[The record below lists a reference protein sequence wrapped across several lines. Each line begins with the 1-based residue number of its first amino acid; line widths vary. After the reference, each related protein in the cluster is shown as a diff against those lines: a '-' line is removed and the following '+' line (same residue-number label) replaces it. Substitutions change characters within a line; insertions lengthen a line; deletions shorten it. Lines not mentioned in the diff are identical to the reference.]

1 MMSEVK
7 TTIKSKSS
15 NIRKETQLEN
25 DALSKKYQ
33 KKTQLEHIRDLPDT
47 YIGSIEFKETNEYII
62 VNVNGKDTIKQKT
75 IQLNPGF
82 INIVEEIL
90 VNAIDAFSRTEQK
103 NKTLKG
109 KHKLKGV
116 TNINITIDKD
126 GKISIFNNGDGIDIA
141 EHPTEKI
148 YIPQMIFG
156 ELLTS
161 GNYDKSEEKITGGKN
176 GYGAKL
182 TNIYST
188 YFKVETIDRHRKL
201 KYEQE
206 FKNNLDIKEK
216 PVITK
221 YKKEPYTQ
229 ISFIPD
235 YKKFG
240 METISDDM
248 MSLIK
253 KRAYDIVA
261 TTNGKVEVSF
271 NGEKISV
278 KDFKSYMSLYID
290 KSESSNISVNV
301 SESNDIEDANETN
314 DEEEDANLFVHQVIN
329 DRWMV
334 GACLTPT
341 FGFKQVSFVNGINTT
356 RGGKQVDYIIKQ
368 FTSHIVSYIKKKKK
382 IDVKENVIKENI
394 MIFVI
399 STIVNPSFDSQTKE
413 TLTTNK
419 SKFGSEC
426 IVPTKMIDELANMG
440 VIERAINL
448 SKFQD
453 TQLLI
458 KTDGKK
464 RSKILDIEK
473 LDDAKYAGTKYSK
486 ECTLILTEGDSAK
499 AMAVAGLSVIT
510 NGRNYYGIY
519 PLRGKLLNTR
529 GDGKEKMIANN
540 QEIID
545 IKRIMGLQE
554 GKEYKNLD
562 SLRYGKIMVMTDQ
575 DVDGTHIKGLFIN
588 FMSKWPSLLKYDGF
602 LNGFLTPIVKVKK
615 GKKTSINFY
624 NINDYE
630 KWVEKNNGKGWTSKY
645 YKGLG
650 TSTPNEAKEYF
661 RDFKK
666 MDYIWEDTEGV
677 SSNSID
683 MAFNSKRADDR
694 KEWLSKYDANL
705 NVDTNQSQLT
715 YTDFIDKD
723 LIHFSN
729 YDNHRS
735 IPSMCDGLKPSQRKI
750 LYCSFKRNLV
760 KEIRVAQLAGYVSE
774 NGAYHHG
781 EMSLNGAIVNMA
793 QNYVGNSN
801 INLLEPIGQFGSR
814 LKGGKD
820 SAQPRYIHTHL
831 TNLTNIIYDKRDN
844 ALYNYTDDDG
854 QKVEPFF
861 YVPIIPMILVNG
873 SEGIGT
879 GWSSGV
885 PQFNP
890 LDIIKNIKKIMKDEE
905 PTEMVPWVRGFKGTI
920 KKISKNHWITK
931 GVYNLTDLSTIV
943 ITELPVGMWTD
954 NYRILLDSLMTG
966 EPIQSSGKG
975 RGGGKGIGRGRG
987 KTTNTK
993 DKDGKEKKEKIVYL
1007 KDYTNE
1013 SSESQVR
1020 FILKFD
1026 KKILNT
1032 LISNTDK
1039 SGINGFEIMFRMTSK
1054 ISCDKKLNVYND
1066 KCKLVNYTNIDDI
1079 LKDYYKVRIEYYQL
1093 RKNHMIQVMENNLML
1108 ISIKVKFILDI
1119 INKKIIVNNRS
1130 KKDIREQLISKKY
1143 PQMINNKLFKLIEE
1157 NDKLLKSGDGSYDY
1171 LIKMPIYNLTKER
1184 IEEFKKD
1191 LNDIESEYNI
1201 LKQKTLSELW
1211 CDDLTVFEKEYSSF
1225 TKAYYSYMGFE
1236 VKDFEK
1242 VKHKKLVIRDKHSSV

>member
-1 MMSEVK
+1 MSGVN
-7 TTIKSKSS
+7 TTNKKKSS

-25 DALSKKYQ
+25 DDLSSKYQ
-33 KKTQLEHIRDLPDT
+33 KMNPIEHVLRLPDT
-47 YIGSIEFKETNEYII
+47 YIGSIEFKETSEYIT

-90 VNAIDAFSRTEQK
+90 VNAIDAFSRTKQK
-103 NKTLKG
+103 NKTLNG
-109 KHKLKGV
+109 KDKLKCV
-116 TNINITIDKD
+116 TNINITIDND
-126 GKISIFNNGDGIDIA
+126 GKITIFNNGDGIDIA

-148 YIPQMIFG
+148 YIPQMVFG

-161 GNYDKSEEKITGGKN
+161 GNYDKNEEKITGGKN

-188 YFKVETIDRHRKL
+188 YFKVETVDRHRKL

-206 FKNNLDIKEK
+206 FKNNLSVKEK
-216 PVITK
+216 PIITK
-221 YKKEPYTQ
+221 YKKDPYTQ
-229 ISFIPD
+229 ITFIPD

-240 METISDDM
+240 METISEDM
-248 MSLIK
+248 MALIK
-253 KRAYDIVA
+253 KRSYDIVA
-261 TTNGKVEVSF
+261 TTNGKIDVSF

-278 KDFKSYMSLYID
+278 KDFKSYMSLYIE
-290 KSESSNISVNV
+290 KKNKVKK
-301 SESNDIEDANETN
+301 
-314 DEEEDANLFVHQVIN
+314 EEDTETSIDIDDDDNLFVHQVIN

-399 STIVNPSFDSQTKE
+399 STIVNPSFDSQTKN
-413 TLTTNK
+413 TLTTSK

-426 IVPTKMIDELANMG
+426 IVPTKMIEELGNMG

-554 GKEYKNLD
+554 GKEYKNID

-588 FMSKWPSLLKYDGF
+588 FMSKWPSLLQYDGF
-602 LNGFLTPIVKVKK
+602 INGFLTPIVKVKK

-666 MDYIWEDTEGV
+666 MDYIWEDEEDV
-677 SSNSID
+677 SNNSID

-694 KEWLSKYDANL
+694 KVWLSSYDAKL

-715 YTDFIDKD
+715 YSEFIDKD

-831 TNLTNIIYDKRDN
+831 TTLANIIYDKRDN
-844 ALYNYTDDDG
+844 ALYTYTDDDG
-854 QKVEPFF
+854 QKVEPYF

-905 PTEMVPWVRGFKGTI
+905 PTEMIPWVRGFKGTI

-931 GVYNLTDLSTIV
+931 GVYNLNDLSTVV

-966 EPIQSSGKG
+966 EPIQSTGKG
-975 RGGGKGIGRGRG
+975 KGGSKGVGRGRG
-987 KTTNTK
+987 KTTNSK
-993 DKDGKEKKEKIVYL
+993 DKDGKDKKEKIIYL

-1026 KKILNT
+1026 KKILNK
-1032 LISNTDK
+1032 LISTTDK
-1039 SGINGFEIMFRMTSK
+1039 TGLNQFEIMFRMTSK

-1066 KCKLVNYTNIDDI
+1066 KCKLVNYTNIEDI
-1079 LKDYYKVRIEYYQL
+1079 LKDYYKVRIHYYEL
-1093 RKNHMIQVMENNLML
+1093 RKNHMMQVMENNLML
-1108 ISIKVKFILDI
+1108 ISVKVKFILEI
-1119 INKKIIVNNRS
+1119 INKKVIISNRS
-1130 KKDIREQLISKKY
+1130 KANIKEQLMTRKY
-1143 PQMINNKLFKLIEE
+1143 PQMINNKLYKLIPD

-1171 LIKMPIYNLTKER
+1171 LIKMPIYNLSKER
-1184 IEEFKKD
+1184 IEELKKE
-1191 LNDIESEYNI
+1191 LNDIDTEYNT
-1201 LKQKTLSELW
+1201 LKGKTLTELW
-1211 CDDLTVFEKEYSSF
+1211 CDDLNVFEKEYSSF

-1236 VKDFEK
+1236 PKDFEK
-1242 VKHKKLVIRDKHSSV
+1242 VKYKKLIIRDKHSSA

>member
-1 MMSEVK
+1 MSEVK
-7 TTIKSKSS
+7 INTKNKSS
-15 NIRKETQLEN
+15 NIRKETQIEN
-25 DALSKKYQ
+25 DDLSSKYQ
-33 KKTQLEHIRDLPDT
+33 KMNPIEHVLRLPDT

-62 VNVNGKDTIKQKT
+62 VCVDCKDTIKLKN
-75 IQLNPGF
+75 IQINPGF

-90 VNAIDAFSRTEQK
+90 VNAIDAFSRTKQK
-103 NKTLKG
+103 NKTLNG
-109 KHKLKGV
+109 KDKLKCV
-116 TNINITIDKD
+116 TNINITIDND
-126 GKISIFNNGDGIDIA
+126 GKITIFNNGDGIDIA

-148 YIPQMIFG
+148 YIPQMVFG

-161 GNYDKSEEKITGGKN
+161 GNYDKNEEKITGGKN

-188 YFKVETIDRHRKL
+188 YFKVETVDRHRKL

-206 FKNNLDIKEK
+206 FKNNLSVKEK
-216 PVITK
+216 PIITK
-221 YKKEPYTQ
+221 YKKDPYTQ
-229 ISFIPD
+229 ITFIPD

-240 METISDDM
+240 METISEDM
-248 MSLIK
+248 IALIK

-261 TTNGKVEVSF
+261 TTNGKIEVSF

-290 KSESSNISVNV
+290 KSDVKK
-301 SESNDIEDANETN
+301 
-314 DEEEDANLFVHQVIN
+314 EEDTETSIDIVDDDNLFVHQVIN

-334 GACLTPT
+334 GACITPT

-356 RGGKQVDYIIKQ
+356 RGGKHVDYITKQ
-368 FTSHIVSYIKKKKK
+368 FTSHIISYIKKKKK

-399 STIVNPSFDSQTKE
+399 STIVNPSFDSQTKN

-419 SKFGSEC
+419 GKFGSEC
-426 IVPTKMIDELANMG
+426 IVPTKMIEELGNMG

-499 AMAVAGLSVIT
+499 AMAVAGLSVIN

-554 GKEYKNLD
+554 GKEYKNIE
-562 SLRYGKIMVMTDQ
+562 SLRYGKIMIMTDQ

-588 FMSKWPSLLKYDGF
+588 FMSKWPSLLKYNGF

-630 KWVEKNNGKGWTSKY
+630 NWVEKNNCKGWTSKY

-666 MDYIWEDTEGV
+666 MDYIWEDTEDV

-694 KEWLSKYDANL
+694 KMWLSKYDSKL
-705 NVDTNQSQLT
+705 NIDTNQSHLT

-831 TNLTNIIYDKRDN
+831 TTLANIIYDKRDN
-844 ALYNYTDDDG
+844 ALYTYTDDDG
-854 QKVEPFF
+854 QKVEPYF

-890 LDIIKNIKKIMKDEE
+890 LDIIKNIKKIMKEEE
-905 PTEMVPWVRGFKGTI
+905 PTEMVPWIRGFKGTI

-931 GVYNLTDLSTIV
+931 GVYNLSDLTTVV

-966 EPIQSSGKG
+966 EPIQSTGKG
-975 RGGGKGIGRGRG
+975 RGSKGGGRGRG
-987 KTTNTK
+987 KTSK
-993 DKDGKEKKEKIVYL
+993 DRDGKDKKEKIIYL

-1020 FILKFD
+1020 FVLKFD
-1026 KKILNT
+1026 KKILNK
-1032 LISNTDK
+1032 LISNIDK
-1039 SGINGFEIMFRMTSK
+1039 TGLNQFEIMFRMTSK

-1066 KCKLVNYTNIDDI
+1066 KCKLVNYTSIEDI
-1079 LKDYYKVRIEYYQL
+1079 LKDYYKVRIHHYEL
-1093 RKNHMIQVMENNLML
+1093 RKKHLMQVMENNLML

-1130 KKDIREQLISKKY
+1130 KSDIRDQLMTKKY
-1143 PQMINNKLFKLIEE
+1143 PQMINNKLYKLIPE
-1157 NDKLLKSGDGSYDY
+1157 NDKLLKNGDGSYDY

-1184 IEEFKKD
+1184 IEELKKD
-1191 LNDIESEYNI
+1191 LNDIETEYNT
-1201 LKQKTLSELW
+1201 LKEKTLTELW
-1211 CDDLTVFEKEYSSF
+1211 CDDLKVFEKEYSSF

-1236 VKDFEK
+1236 AKDFEK
-1242 VKHKKLVIRDKHSSV
+1242 VKYRKLVIRDKHNSD

>member
-1 MMSEVK
+1 MPKS
-7 TTIKSKSS
+7 TIKSTIKST
-15 NIRKETQLEN
+15 NIRNESQLEK

-33 KKTQLEHIRDLPDT
+33 KKTQLEHIRDLPDS
-47 YIGSIEFKETNEYII
+47 YIGSIEFKESNEYII
-62 VNVNGKDTIKQKT
+62 VEIGGKDAIKQKI
-75 IQLNPGF
+75 IQINPGF

-109 KHKLKGV
+109 KHKMKEV
-116 TNINITIDKD
+116 TKIDISID
-126 GKISIFNNGDGIDIA
+126 TEGKISIFNNGDGIDIA

-188 YFKVETIDRHRKL
+188 YFKIETIDRHRKL

-229 ISFIPD
+229 ITFVPD
-235 YKKFG
+235 YDKFG
-240 METISDDM
+240 METISQDM
-248 MSLIK
+248 MALIK

-290 KSESSNISVNV
+290 KNESSSISV
-301 SESNDIEDANETN
+301 SESNDTEDTSE
-314 DEEEDANLFVHQVIN
+314 DENVFVHQVIN

-341 FGFKQVSFVNGINTT
+341 FGCKQVSFVNGINTT
-356 RGGKQVDYIIKQ
+356 RGGKHVDYIIKQ

-426 IVPTKMIDELANMG
+426 IVPIKMIEELGNMG
-440 VIERAINL
+440 VVERAINL

-464 RSKILDIEK
+464 KSKILDIEK

-499 AMAVAGLSVIT
+499 AMAVAGISVIT

-529 GDGKEKMIANN
+529 GDCKEKMIANN

-554 GKEYKNLD
+554 GREYKNID
-562 SLRYGKIMVMTDQ
+562 SLRYGKIMIMTDQ

-588 FMSKWPSLLKYDGF
+588 FMSKWPSLLKIDGF
-602 LNGFLTPIVKVKK
+602 INGFLTPIIKVKK

-630 KWVEKNNGKGWTSKY
+630 IWAGKNSSKGWTSKY

-666 MDYIWEDTEGV
+666 MDYIWEDDNGV

-694 KEWLSKYDANL
+694 KIWLSKYDAKS
-705 NVDTNQSQLT
+705 NVDTNLSQLT
-715 YTDFIDKD
+715 YSEFIDKD

-760 KEIRVAQLAGYVSE
+760 KEIRVAQLSGYVSE

-781 EMSLNGAIVNMA
+781 EMSLNGAIINMA

-831 TNLTNIIYDKRDN
+831 TTLTNIIFDKRDN
-844 ALYNYTDDDG
+844 PIYTYTDDDG
-854 QKVEPFF
+854 QKVEPYF
-861 YVPIIPMILVNG
+861 YVPILPMILING

-890 LDIIKNIKKIMKDEE
+890 LDIIKNIKKMMKDEE
-905 PTEMVPWVRGFKGTI
+905 PVEMTPWVRGFKGTI
-920 KKISKNHWITK
+920 KKLSKNHWITR
-931 GVYNLTDLSTIV
+931 GIYNLSDLTTVV

-954 NYRILLDSLMTG
+954 NYRMLLDSIMIG
-966 EPIQSSGKG
+966 EPINNKNKNGTK
-975 RGGGKGIGRGRG
+975 GRGRG
-987 KTTNTK
+987 QGRGRGTTQDK
-993 DKDGKEKKEKIVYL
+993 EDKDSKKEKIIYL

-1013 SSESQVR
+1013 SSESEVR

-1026 KKILNT
+1026 KKILNN
-1032 LISNTDK
+1032 LISSIDK
-1039 SGINGFEIMFRMTSK
+1039 SGLNGFEVMFKMTSK

-1066 KCKLVNYTNIDDI
+1066 KCKLVNYTNVEDI
-1079 LKDYYKVRIEYYQL
+1079 LKDYYKIRVEYYQL
-1093 RKNHMIQVMENNLML
+1093 RKTYMMQLMESNLML
-1108 ISIKVKFILDI
+1108 ISVKVKFILDI
-1119 INKKIIVNNRS
+1119 INKKIIVNNRNFS
-1130 KKDIREQLISKKY
+1130 K
-1143 PQMINNKLFKLIEE
+1143 P
-1157 NDKLLKSGDGSYDY
+1157 
-1171 LIKMPIYNLTKER
+1171 
-1184 IEEFKKD
+1184 
-1191 LNDIESEYNI
+1191 
-1201 LKQKTLSELW
+1201 
-1211 CDDLTVFEKEYSSF
+1211 
-1225 TKAYYSYMGFE
+1225 
-1236 VKDFEK
+1236 K
-1242 VKHKKLVIRDKHSSV
+1242 VR